1 MNTMSLVTMGT
12 QVQFQLYLLWVGLVT
27 SGIRAPKRVLA
38 GVETLVH
45 HACVLAVE
53 ILGTEGTLE
62 AAMVAVVAVVLGER
76 GTLGE
81 LSVTNG
87 AQERRTS
94 GINVYVVDEAAV
106 GGELLLADMAE
117 VSIVE
122 TLTLGEETQG
132 DHLPTHTTLNALLVH
147 SRMTRHVPVD
157 GEHRLPEGAGGV
169 PVAVNVL
176 VCSGVVGVGI
186 QSVAHVTPERNI
198 SKGCTIAFTEG
209 DAWC

>member
-27 SGIRAPKRVLA
+27 SGIRAAEWVLA

-45 HACVLAVE
+45 RACVLAVE

-81 LSVTNG
+81 LLVTNG
-87 AQERRTS
+87 AQEQRTS
-94 GINVYVVDEAAV
+94 GMNVNVVSEAAV
-106 GGELLLADMAE
+106 GGKLLLADVAE

-122 TLTLGEETQG
+122 TLVLGEETQG
-132 DHLPTHTTLNALLVH
+132 DHLPTLNALLVH
-147 SRMTRHVPVD
+147 SCMTRHVPV
-157 GEHRLPEGAGGV
+157 G
-169 PVAVNVL
+169 
-176 VCSGVVGVGI
+176 
-186 QSVAHVTPERNI
+186 
-198 SKGCTIAFTEG
+198 
-209 DAWC
+209 